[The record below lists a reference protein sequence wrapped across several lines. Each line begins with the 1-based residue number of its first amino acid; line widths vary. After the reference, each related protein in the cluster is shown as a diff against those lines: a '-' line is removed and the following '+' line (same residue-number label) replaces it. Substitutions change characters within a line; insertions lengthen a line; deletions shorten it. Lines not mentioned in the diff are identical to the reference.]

1 MFDDTAPRMKETEA
15 DRAVRDKVEQATAD
29 RLRSFIERI
38 ERLEQEKAEIAGQ
51 IKEVYAELKAEGFNA
66 PALRALVKRRKQD
79 PDTLAEHE
87 AVLEL
92 YMAALGMG

>member
-29 RLRSFIERI
+29 RLRSFVERI
-38 ERLEQEKAEIAGQ
+38 EQEKAEIAGQ

-92 YMAALGMG
+92 YMTALGMG